1 LDQRGP
7 PDTGPEAMDTAFT
20 YAYRLLGSLLQSQ
33 VEPLAAELDSQPS
46 PDVLEAGRRD
56 AAERAANLRAR
67 LAGFYADAPGLGRD
81 DALAAYEAAKS
92 LLADLWS
99 AVLADAEEAVPVA
112 DRWARGVVSRAV
124 ARGAASAASD
134 SIV

>member
-1 LDQRGP
+1 
-7 PDTGPEAMDTAFT
+7 MDTAFT

-46 PDVLEAGRRD
+46 PDTLEKGRRD
-56 AAERAANLRAR
+56 AADRAADLRAR
-67 LAGFYADAPGLGRD
+67 LATLYTDAPSLGRD

-92 LLADLWS
+92 LLGDLWT

-124 ARGAASAASD
+124 TRAAASAAFGES
-134 SIV
+134 